1 MGKGTRQSDQA
12 DTGPEVGSAKS
23 WAAGVPGVVVA
34 LQHAQ
39 EQMGVARSAL
49 TLTALNQ
56 HRGFDCPG
64 CAWPDPTHRSAA
76 EFCENGAKAVAEEA
90 TRRLLTPA
98 FFAAHSVAW
107 LHAQSDHWLGQQGR
121 ITQPMVL
128 REGATHYAPIGWD
141 EAFSLIA
148 EELRGLDSPD
158 QAALY
163 TSGRTSNEAAF
174 CWQLFARELGTNN
187 LPDCSN
193 MCHESSGEA
202 LMETIGVGTGTV
214 SLQDIE
220 AADLILIA
228 GQNPGTNHPRMLS
241 SLEKVKRAG
250 GHIVAV
256 NPLVEAGLRRF
267 KNPQKPSGVLGSGTD
282 LADDY
287 CQIRVNGDLAFFA
300 GLGKL
305 LVEADREQAG
315 GVLDHAFIA
324 ERTEGYAALVAH
336 YDALEW
342 DDILRG
348 CAVPKVQ
355 LEQVAQR
362 IVESERMVV
371 CWAMGLTQHKNS
383 VATIRE
389 IVNVLLLTGSI
400 GRRGAGACPVRGHSN
415 VQGDRTM
422 GIFEKP
428 QQWFLDALQAEF
440 GVPMPQEWGWDT
452 VETIRAMRDG
462 QVKVFLAMGGNFV
475 RATPD
480 SVVTEAALRQ
490 TDLTVHVS
498 TKLNGS
504 HTVTGRQALILP
516 TLGRSERDL
525 TGGREQFV
533 TVEDSMSMVHASR
546 GRIAPASA
554 HLRSEV
560 DIVCSLAEATTPG
573 SPIPWAAMRSDY
585 REIRRHVEAV
595 VPGFEDYERRAQQ
608 HDGFVLPNPPRDS
621 RTFPTASGKAQLTV
635 NELTAVDVPAGRLL
649 LQTVRSHDQYNTT
662 IYGMDDR
669 YRGIHDGRRVL
680 FIHPRDRADLGF
692 DDAQVVDIVS
702 EWPVADPQGATAVQ
716 ERRAVAF
723 RLVDYP
729 QTARGCVAA
738 YFPEANVLV
747 PLDSTA
753 IGSNTPTSKSV
764 VVRLEPTSHV
774 GPAPVR

>member
-1 MGKGTRQSDQA
+1 MAKPAPGPDDGDA
-12 DTGPEVGSAKS
+12 DMEVGRASS
-23 WAAGVPGVVVA
+23 WVAGVPGVLVA
-34 LQHAQ
+34 LKRSQ
-39 EQMGVARSAL
+39 EQMGLGRSAL

-56 HRGFDCPG
+56 HGGFDCPG
-64 CAWPDPTHRSAA
+64 CAWPDPEHRSAA

-90 TRRLLTPA
+90 TQRLVGA
-98 FFAAHSVAW
+98 EFFATHSVAS
-107 LHAQSDHWLGQQGR
+107 LHERSDHWLGQQGR
-121 ITQPMVL
+121 IQGPMVL
-128 REGATHYAPIGWD
+128 REGATHYEPIPWD
-141 EAFSLIA
+141 DAFGLVA
-148 EELRGLDSPD
+148 EHLQGLDSPD
-158 QAALY
+158 QAAFY

-174 CWQLFARELGTNN
+174 CWQLLARQLGTNN

-202 LMETIGVGTGTV
+202 LQETIGIGKGTV
-214 SLQDIE
+214 TLEDVE

-241 SLEKVKRAG
+241 SLERVKEQG

-267 KNPQKPSGVLGSGTD
+267 KNPQKVSGVLGAGTD

-305 LVEADREQAG
+305 LVEADRRDG

-324 ERTEGYAALVAH
+324 EHTLG
-336 YDALEW
+336 YDALVEHYDSLGW
-342 DDILRG
+342 GDILRG
-348 CAVPKVQ
+348 CGIPKAQ
-355 LEQVAQR
+355 LEQVARR
-362 IVESERMVV
+362 IVGSERMVI

-383 VATIRE
+383 VWTIRE
-389 IVNVLLLTGSI
+389 IMNVLLLTGSI

-428 QQWFLDALQAEF
+428 EQWFLDALQAEF
-440 GVPMPQEWGWDT
+440 GIPMPQEWGHDT
-452 VETIRAMRDG
+452 VDTIRALRDG
-462 QVKVFLAMGGNFV
+462 TVRVFLAMGGNFV

-480 SVVTEAALRQ
+480 TAVTEKALRRA
-490 TDLTVHVS
+490 DLTVHVS

-516 TLGRSERDL
+516 TLGRTERDT

-533 TVEDSMSMVHASR
+533 TVEDSMSMVHASW
-546 GRIAPASA
+546 GRITPTSR

-560 DIVCSLAEATTPG
+560 DIVCTLASATFPQ
-573 SPIPWAAMRSDY
+573 SPVDWAAMRRDY
-585 REIRRHVEAV
+585 SIIRRHIERV
-595 VPGFEDYERRAQQ
+595 VPGFADVERRARL
-608 HDGFVLPNPPRDS
+608 DGGFLLPNPPRDS
-621 RTFPTASGKAQLTV
+621 RQFPTSRGKALLTV
-635 NELTAVDVPAGRLL
+635 NELTAVEVPDGRLL
-649 LQTVRSHDQYNTT
+649 LQTVRSHDQFNTT

-669 YRGIHDGRRVL
+669 YRGIRHGRRVVFVNPL
-680 FIHPRDRADLGF
+680 DRAALGLEE
-692 DDAQVVDIVS
+692 AQVVDIVS
-702 EWPVADPQGATAVQ
+702 EWPVDDGRGGRGVE
-716 ERRAVAF
+716 ERRAEAF

-729 QTARGCVAA
+729 ETARGCAA
-738 YFPEANVLV
+738 TYFPEANVLV

-753 IGSNTPTSKSV
+753 DVSNTPTSKSV